1 MILLNFAH
9 PLTRDHLAQVAALT
23 GQTVARVL
31 DVPLQLDLAR
41 PLEAQVSAAVERA
54 GLTPEEWQT
63 AAILVNPPGYA
74 PAAAALLAELHG
86 RIGYF
91 PALLWVRP
99 VTDSL
104 PRKFEVAGVINLQAM
119 RDAAR
124 TKRSVG

>member
-23 GQTVARVL
+23 GQPVARVI

-41 PLEAQVSAAVERA
+41 PLEAQVSAAVERT

-63 AAILVNPPGYA
+63 AALLVNPPGYA

-91 PALLWVRP
+91 PALLWVRS
-99 VTDSL
+99 VVDSL
-104 PRKFEVAGVINLQAM
+104 PREFEVAGVINLQAM

-124 TKRSVG
+124 IKRSVG